1 MLPNGKLRT
10 PITVFLLALL
20 VLAQACAGGSAG
32 KPAKVGPPDAQAPRR
47 ALTGCSGEPF
57 RVDLLDAIG
66 ALPEDTLDAQREQL
80 RDWIWTVTLGRIAQR
95 AGADEVLASVAD
107 EPLARDDALAH
118 VLHMQVGPTRSTSTK
133 SGGAVVLVEAAD
145 AAAMAAEV
153 AEALD
158 QEALH
163 IGSTPAD
170 AQVYQY
176 VFQPEVARAEVC
188 AMKPLAR
195 AEIESAAHRYRSAT
209 VTTAG
214 ELEGFLSGGVDLLS
228 AQCTESGLQL
238 TGRQRPR
245 NGRASV
251 TLEHIAAL
259 SQARGTRYLPLSR
272 FGFSLDQIRN
282 RAQLDANARRID
294 ALRAPAEIQPRD
306 TQVLLAWKRQNPGV
320 STQELMMSLQLQ
332 QEAFGAPGFS
342 LDPHTSVS
350 FATKQLDHLIGALP
364 DARELAGLLRAWGE
378 GQRAEIVEDIS
389 GSTNEPF
396 AAEARA
402 ALIAVRGRL
411 QKASRDDAEG
421 ILHTKLPDSLGND
434 IAEDLLQLV
443 WKRSSQQCARY
454 DGPLTGTATGM
465 TFFYTDLLAKVWSI
479 DLDGAA
485 PEGAIQGFA
494 SKVHPASSAAS
505 CEDDGAK
512 NTRTWFG
519 VREESF
525 AREPSGAV
533 RFAPIATRIFAKSSD
548 PGAKDKEFEPTAE
561 SRRFVQWWDA
571 HFPEIAAWEP
581 QYEVLNQLMKWS
593 VVVHSTVIAED
604 YACLAL
610 LDDVAVRSDHRIDRW
625 VEQTRD
631 LRWRGPVSLLGPPE
645 GVKETEGGPEC
656 LLLLESKPFSYC
668 GSDSRSIAGGVTA
681 ATLPMVLAKPARA
694 AATPAHLGRLGGGAA
709 PQAAGAGR
717 VRFETVRGSGGE
729 LKNVNIDS
737 RPNAVKFVAEIDT
750 VASQVGRTSSWDG
763 RAPVKT
769 VEKHVEIQSGRL
781 VGQERK
787 NGLAS
792 AELKTSD
799 LDAADVRLEVK
810 PSSVQA
816 AKASGQELVKRI
828 QQDGVGL
835 HTAAASLARKHKV
848 VLLDDGRA
856 IVHLGGD
863 GQPKTSVLMA
873 SGSGNR
879 GPPPPGT
886 RVSLT
891 LGAPDG
897 APHRPGSAAASRK
910 PVVEASILDEAA
922 ANALIAQKNGKVVQP
937 GSPTLNA
944 VDRELKNDNFDQA
957 MKVHEQKRTPAAEA
971 RLLEYAF
978 EKKDV
983 KGVGRVV
990 DHAIRKRAPSQDLEA
1005 LRGTIAL
1012 EAVRLDRAGEDR
1024 SALDGLVVKIALAQR
1039 KQLTPGSNAA
1049 RGAASSG
1056 ADAVYAPAS
1065 YHGGADLPP
1074 PVHPPGKVLLPD
1086 EQYVT
1091 RVIDEV
1097 EPRSLP
1103 ASIEVGGTRY
1113 ERRAAGKDIPL
1124 SYAEVGSPYRL
1135 LLGYHRRAAVI
1146 TRCVDRDP
1154 ERSDDDQSPD
1164 LPPCHERPSP
1174 EEWQRYKEA
1183 RACDRDGDHEFTMPE
1198 ERACLDA
1205 LRETSRK
1212 QAPPPAPGAP

>member
-1 MLPNGKLRT
+1 MLPNGKLRA
-10 PITVFLLALL
+10 PITVFLLVLV

-47 ALTGCSGEPF
+47 ALTGCSGESF
-57 RVDLLDAIG
+57 RIDLLDAIG

-163 IGSTPAD
+163 LGSTPAD

-195 AEIESAAHRYRSAT
+195 AEIESAAHRYRNAT

-228 AQCTESGLQL
+228 AQCTESGLKL

-251 TLEHIAAL
+251 TVEHIAAL
-259 SQARGTRYLPLSR
+259 SQARGTRYIPLSR
-272 FGFSLDQIRN
+272 FGFSLDQVSN
-282 RAQLDANARRID
+282 RAQLNKNAREID
-294 ALRAPAEIQPRD
+294 TLRAPAHIQPPD
-306 TQVLLAWKRQNPGV
+306 IQVVLAWKRQHPGV

-332 QEAFGAPGFS
+332 KKAFGAPGFS
-342 LDPHTSVS
+342 LDPRTSVP

-378 GQRAEIVEDIS
+378 GRRAEIVEDLS

-402 ALIAVRGRL
+402 ALIAARGRL

-434 IAEDLLQLV
+434 VAEDLLQLV
-443 WKRSSQQCARY
+443 WKQSSQQCARY

-494 SKVHPASSAAS
+494 SEARPASSAAS
-505 CEDDGAK
+505 CEDDSAK

-548 PGAKDKEFEPTAE
+548 PGSKDKEHEPTDD

-581 QYEVLNQLMKWS
+581 QFEVLNQLMKWS
-593 VVVHSTVIAED
+593 VVVHNTVIAKD
-604 YACLAL
+604 YACLAP
-610 LDDVAVRSDHRIDRW
+610 LDGVVVRSDHRIDRW

-656 LLLLESKPFSYC
+656 LLLLESRPFSHC
-668 GSDSRSIAGGVTA
+668 GSDSRSLIGGVSA
-681 ATLPMVLAKPARA
+681 ATLPMVMAKPARA
-694 AATPAHLGRLGGGAA
+694 AATPAHLGRLGGAA
-709 PQAAGAGR
+709 AAQAAGAGS
-717 VRFETVRGSGGE
+717 VRFEKVTGSGGE
-729 LKNVNIDS
+729 LKNVNIES
-737 RPNAVKFVAEIDT
+737 RSTEVIFFAEVDT
-750 VASQVGRTSSWDG
+750 VASQVGRTSSWS
-763 RAPVKT
+763 APVKK
-769 VEKHVEIQSGRL
+769 VEKRVEVQGDRL

-787 NGLAS
+787 NGLVS
-792 AELKTSD
+792 AELSTSD
-799 LDAADVRLEVK
+799 LHAADVRLEVK

-816 AKASGQELVKRI
+816 AKASGQELVNRI

-835 HTAAASLARKHKV
+835 HAAALSLARKHEV
-848 VLLDDGRA
+848 VLLDDGRV

-863 GQPKTSVLMA
+863 GQPRTSVLMA

-879 GPPPPGT
+879 GPPGT
-886 RVSLT
+886 RASFT
-891 LGAPDG
+891 LGAADG
-897 APHRPGSAAASRK
+897 APHRPGSAAASRQ
-910 PVVEASILDEAA
+910 PVVEASILEQAA
-922 ANALIAQKNGKVVQP
+922 ANTLIAQKNGKVVQP

-944 VDRELKNDNFDQA
+944 VDRELKNNNFDQA

-978 EKKDV
+978 EKQDI

-990 DHAIRKRAPSQDLEA
+990 DHAIRKRAPSQDLAA
-1005 LRGTIAL
+1005 LRGPIAAEAARL
-1012 EAVRLDRAGEDR
+1012 ERAGQDR
-1024 SALDGLVVKIALAQR
+1024 SELDGLVVKIAFAQR
-1039 KQLTPGSNAA
+1039 RQLTPGSSAA

-1103 ASIEVGGTRY
+1103 ASLEVGGTRY
-1113 ERRAAGKDIPL
+1113 ERRAAGKDVPL

-1135 LLGYHRRAAVI
+1135 LLGYHRRAVVI

-1154 ERSDDDQSPD
+1154 ERRDDQGPD
-1164 LPPCHERPSP
+1164 LPPCHEQPSP

-1183 RACDRDGDHEFTMPE
+1183 RACDRDGDHEFTTPE
-1198 ERACLDA
+1198 ERACLDT
-1205 LRETSRK
+1205 LREASRK
-1212 QAPPPAPGAP
+1212 QAPAPAPGAP

>member
-1 MLPNGKLRT
+1 MLPNGKLRA
-10 PITVFLLALL
+10 PIAVFLLALL

-47 ALTGCSGEPF
+47 ALTGCSGESF
-57 RVDLLDAIG
+57 RIDLLDAIG

-153 AEALD
+153 VEALD

-163 IGSTPAD
+163 LGTTPVD

-195 AEIESAAHRYRSAT
+195 AQIESAAHRYRSAT

-228 AQCTESGLQL
+228 AQCTESGLKL

-259 SQARGTRYLPLSR
+259 SQARGTRYIPLSR
-272 FGFSLDQIRN
+272 FGFSLDLVSN
-282 RAQLDANARRID
+282 RAQLNKNAREID
-294 ALRAPAEIQPRD
+294 ALRAPAHIQPPD
-306 TQVLLAWKRQNPGV
+306 IQVVLAWKRQNPGV

-332 QEAFGAPGFS
+332 KKAFGAPGFS
-342 LDPHTSVS
+342 LDPRTSVS

-378 GQRAEIVEDIS
+378 GRRAEMVEDLS

-402 ALIAVRGRL
+402 ALIAARGRL

-443 WKRSSQQCARY
+443 WKQSSQQCARY

-494 SKVHPASSAAS
+494 SEARPASSAAS
-505 CEDDGAK
+505 CEDDSAK

-548 PGAKDKEFEPTAE
+548 PGSKDKEHEPTDD

-581 QYEVLNQLMKWS
+581 QFEVLNQLMKWS

-610 LDDVAVRSDHRIDRW
+610 LDEVAVRSDHRIDRW

-656 LLLLESKPFSYC
+656 LLLLESKPFSHC
-668 GSDSRSIAGGVTA
+668 GSDSRSLVGGVSA

-694 AATPAHLGRLGGGAA
+694 AATPAHLGRLAGEAA
-709 PQAAGAGR
+709 PQAASAGR
-717 VRFETVRGSGGE
+717 FRFERVRGSGGE
-729 LKNVNIDS
+729 LKNVDIDS
-737 RPNAVKFVAEIDT
+737 LPTAVKFVAEVDT
-750 VASQVGRTSSWDG
+750 VPSQVGRTSSWDKS
-763 RAPVKT
+763 APVKQ
-769 VEKHVEIQSGRL
+769 VEKRVEVQGDRL

-787 NGLAS
+787 NGLVS
-792 AELKTSD
+792 AELRTSD
-799 LDAADVRLEVK
+799 LRAADVKLDVK
-810 PSSVQA
+810 PSVVQE
-816 AKASGQELVKRI
+816 AKSSALEMASRI

-835 HTAAASLARKHKV
+835 HAAALSLAWKHKV
-848 VLLDDGRA
+848 VLLDDGRV

-863 GQPKTSVLMA
+863 GQAKTSVLMA
-873 SGSGNR
+873 SGGGNR
-879 GPPPPGT
+879 GPPPPGAKARFIT
-886 RVSLT
+886 A
-891 LGAPDG
+891 APDR

-910 PVVEASILDEAA
+910 PVIEASILDGAA

-937 GSPTLNA
+937 GSPTLAA
-944 VDRELKNDNFDQA
+944 VDDKLKNSDFDGA
-957 MKVHEQKRTPAAEA
+957 MKVHEQKRTPVAER
-971 RLLEYAF
+971 RLLEHAL
-978 EKKDV
+978 EKKDI
-983 KGVGRVV
+983 KGAERVV
-990 DHAIRKRAPSQDLEA
+990 ADAIRKRAPSQDLEA
-1005 LRGTIAL
+1005 LRGPLAA
-1012 EAVRLDRAGEDR
+1012 EAVLRGRAGEDR
-1024 SALDGLVVKIALAQR
+1024 SALDVLVTKIAFAQR
-1039 KQLTPGSNAA
+1039 KQLTPGSSAA

-1056 ADAVYAPAS
+1056 DVAVYAPAS

-1074 PVHPPGKVLLPD
+1074 PVHPPGKMLLPD

-1113 ERRAAGKDIPL
+1113 ERRAAGKDVPL

-1135 LLGYHRRAAVI
+1135 LLRYHRHTAVI

-1154 ERSDDDQSPD
+1154 ERLDDQSPD
-1164 LPPCHERPSP
+1164 LPPCHEQPSP
-1174 EEWQRYKEA
+1174 EEWQRYKAA
-1183 RACDRDGDHEFTMPE
+1183 RACDRDGDHEFTTPE

-1212 QAPPPAPGAP
+1212 PAPAPGAP